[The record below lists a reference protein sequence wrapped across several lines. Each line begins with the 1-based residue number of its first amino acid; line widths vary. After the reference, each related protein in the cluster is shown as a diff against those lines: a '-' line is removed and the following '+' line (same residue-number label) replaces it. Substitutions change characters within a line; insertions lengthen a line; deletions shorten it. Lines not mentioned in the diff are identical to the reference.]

1 MSASSGELARAG
13 AAVRLEEG
21 VPGGGLP
28 GVGPGGGADGAA
40 STPTRRSV
48 WRRFLGEPVAAAAFV
63 ILAVVVLVALSAP
76 WLGLPDP
83 VRGSL
88 MDRLKPPLSPG
99 HLLGTDEFGRD
110 LLSRVVW
117 GGRVSLGV
125 GFAAVGI
132 AVTIGVTLGLVSGYL
147 GGRFDFWVQRGID
160 ILMAFPYILLA
171 LMIVAI
177 LGPGLMNTMLA
188 ISIAGVPYYV
198 RIARSSAL
206 SLRKREFVEAAE
218 AAGASAAR
226 VLLRHVLVNSLS
238 PIVVAA
244 TLDVGWMIMAAAGM
258 SFLGLGA
265 QPPQA
270 EWGVMLSNGR
280 QFLRVA
286 PWVSLVPGTM
296 IFVVVLVL
304 NLLGDR
310 LRDLLDPR
318 MLGR

>member
-1 MSASSGELARAG
+1 MTDAAASATTVGPTSRGRRSFARA
-13 AAVRLEEG
+13 
-21 VPGGGLP
+21 
-28 GVGPGGGADGAA
+28 
-40 STPTRRSV
+40 
-48 WRRFLGEPVAAAAFV
+48 FLGEPVAAISFGVLAAIVLFAV
-63 ILAVVVLVALSAP
+63 LAP
-76 WLGLPDP
+76 YLGLPDP

-88 MDRLKPPLSPG
+88 VDRLKPPLTAG
-99 HLLGTDEFGRD
+99 HPLGTDEFGRD
-110 LLSRVVW
+110 ILSRVVW
-117 GGRVSLGV
+117 GARISLGV

-132 AVTIGVTLGLVSGYL
+132 AVLVGVTLGVVSGFMA
-147 GGRFDFWVQRGID
+147 GPFDFWTQRLVD

-188 ISIAGVPYYV
+188 IAIAGVPYYV
-198 RIARSSAL
+198 RIARASAL
-206 SLRKREFVEAAE
+206 ALRKREFVEAAE
-218 AAGASAAR
+218 AAGASAPR
-226 VLLRHVLVNSLS
+226 ILLRHVLTNSLS

-244 TLDVGWMIMAAAGM
+244 TLDVGFMIMAAAGM

-265 QPPQA
+265 QPPQS

-286 PWVSLVPGTM
+286 PWVSLVPGAM
-296 IFVVVLVL
+296 IFIVVLVL

-318 MLGR
+318 MVGR

>member
-1 MSASSGELARAG
+1 VSA
-13 AAVRLEEG
+13 
-21 VPGGGLP
+21 VPTGLP
-28 GVGPGGGADGAA
+28 GTAGPGGPSGGPGLPGEGAA
-40 STPTRRSV
+40 TVDVAAPPRGRRAF
-48 WRRFLGEPVAAAAFV
+48 WRAFLGEPVAAVSFAIMAAFL
-63 ILAVVVLVALSAP
+63 LAALLAP
-76 WLGLPDP
+76 ALGLPDP

-88 MDRLKPPLSPG
+88 IDRLKPPLTPG
-99 HLLGTDEFGRD
+99 HPLGTDEFGRD

-117 GGRVSLGV
+117 GARVSLGV

-132 AVTIGVTLGLVSGYL
+132 AVTIGVSLGLVSGYL
-147 GGRFDFWVQRGID
+147 GGRFDFWVQRLVD
-160 ILMAFPYILLA
+160 MLMAFPYILLA

-206 SLRKREFVEAAE
+206 ALRKREFVEAAE
-218 AAGASAAR
+218 AAGAGPVR
-226 VLLRHVLVNSLS
+226 ILLRHVLTNSLS

-265 QPPQA
+265 QPPLA

-296 IFVVVLVL
+296 IFLVVLVL

-318 MLGR
+318 MVGR

>member
-1 MSASSGELARAG
+1 VSAGPSDLRLGPGPLGGAGG
-13 AAVRLEEG
+13 AAPSEPLMPALALG
-21 VPGGGLP
+21 
-28 GVGPGGGADGAA
+28 
-40 STPTRRSV
+40 RRSF
-48 WRRFLGEPVAAAAFV
+48 WRSFLGEPVAAASFAV
-63 ILAVVVLVALSAP
+63 LALIVLAAVLAP

-88 MDRLKPPLSPG
+88 IDRLQPPLTPG

-110 LLSRVVW
+110 LSSRVVW
-117 GGRVSLGV
+117 GARVSLGI

-132 AVTIGVTLGLVSGYL
+132 AVTLGVSLGLVSGYV
-147 GGRFDFWVQRGID
+147 GGRFDFWMQRLID
-160 ILMAFPYILLA
+160 VLMAFPYILLA
-171 LMIVAI
+171 LIIVAI

-198 RIARSSAL
+198 RIARGSAL
-206 SLRKREFVEAAE
+206 ALRKREFVEAAE
-218 AAGASAAR
+218 AAGASSVR
-226 VLLRHVLVNSLS
+226 ILLRHVLVNALS

-270 EWGVMLSNGR
+270 EWGVMLANGR

-296 IFVVVLVL
+296 IFLVVLVL

-318 MLGR
+318 MVGR

>member
-1 MSASSGELARAG
+1 VIDA
-13 AAVRLEEG
+13 
-21 VPGGGLP
+21 
-28 GVGPGGGADGAA
+28 AA
-40 STPTRRSV
+40 SATAVGASGPRRRGL
-48 WRRFLGEPVAAAAFV
+48 WRALLGEPVAAIAFV
-63 ILAVVVLVALSAP
+63 VLAAIVLLAALAP
-76 WLGLPDP
+76 YLGLPDP

-88 MDRLKPPLSPG
+88 VDRLQPPLTAG
-99 HLLGTDEFGRD
+99 HPLGTDEFGRD
-110 LLSRVVW
+110 ILSRVVW
-117 GGRVSLGV
+117 GARISLGV

-132 AVTIGVTLGLVSGYL
+132 AVLVGVTLGVVSGFVA
-147 GGRFDFWVQRGID
+147 GPFDFWTQRLVD

-188 ISIAGVPYYV
+188 IAIAGVPYYV
-198 RIARSSAL
+198 RIARASAL
-206 SLRKREFVEAAE
+206 ALRKREFVEAAE
-218 AAGASAAR
+218 AAGASAPR
-226 VLLRHVLVNSLS
+226 ILVRHVLANSLS

-244 TLDVGWMIMAAAGM
+244 TLDVGFMIMAAAGM

-265 QPPQA
+265 QPPQS

-286 PWVSLVPGTM
+286 PWVSLVPGAM
-296 IFVVVLVL
+296 IFIVVLVL

-318 MLGR
+318 MVGR

>member
-1 MSASSGELARAG
+1 MSATVPKV
-13 AAVRLEEG
+13 AAVPAPRG
-21 VPGGGLP
+21 
-28 GVGPGGGADGAA
+28 
-40 STPTRRSV
+40 RRSF
-48 WRRFLGEPVAAAAFV
+48 WRAFLGEPVAAVSFVVFAVFVLAA
-63 ILAVVVLVALSAP
+63 LLAP

-88 MDRLKPPLSPG
+88 VDRLEPPLTPG
-99 HLLGTDEFGRD
+99 FPLGTDEFGRD

-117 GGRVSLGV
+117 GARISLGV

-132 AVTIGVTLGLVSGYL
+132 AVLLGVSLGLVSGYL
-147 GGRFDFWVQRGID
+147 GGRFDFWVQRLVD
-160 ILMAFPYILLA
+160 MLMAFPYILLA

-177 LGPGLMNTMLA
+177 LGPGLTNTMLA

-206 SLRKREFVEAAE
+206 ALRKREFVEAAE
-218 AAGASAAR
+218 AAGASSFR
-226 VLLRHVLVNSLS
+226 ILLRHVLANSLS

-265 QPPQA
+265 QPPLA

-296 IFVVVLVL
+296 IFLVVLVL

-318 MLGR
+318 MVGR

>member
-1 MSASSGELARAG
+1 VSAGPRAPRGGPGPAGPSGG
-13 AAVRLEEG
+13 
-21 VPGGGLP
+21 GGGLP
-28 GVGPGGGADGAA
+28 ADEPGIPIDAA
-40 STPTRRSV
+40 PVARGRRAF
-48 WRRFLGEPVAAAAFV
+48 WRALLGEPVAAVSFV
-63 ILAVVVLVALSAP
+63 ILAVFVLAALLAP

-88 MDRLKPPLSPG
+88 VDRLKPPLTPG

-117 GGRVSLGV
+117 GARISLAV

-132 AVTIGVTLGLVSGYL
+132 AVAIGVTLGLVSGYL
-147 GGRFDFWVQRGID
+147 GGRFDFWTQRVVD
-160 ILMAFPYILLA
+160 MLMAFPYILLA

-206 SLRKREFVEAAE
+206 SLRRREFVEAAE
-218 AAGASAAR
+218 AAGAGPAR
-226 VLLRHVLVNSLS
+226 ILLRHVLSNSLS

-296 IFVVVLVL
+296 IFLVVLTL

-318 MLGR
+318 MVGR

>member
-1 MSASSGELARAG
+1 VSA
-13 AAVRLEEG
+13 
-21 VPGGGLP
+21 VPTGLP
-28 GVGPGGGADGAA
+28 GTAGPGGPSDGPGGPGEGAA
-40 STPTRRSV
+40 TVDVAVRPRGRRAF
-48 WRRFLGEPVAAAAFV
+48 WRAFLGEPVAAVSFAIMAVFLLAAL
-63 ILAVVVLVALSAP
+63 LAPA
-76 WLGLPDP
+76 LGLLDP

-88 MDRLKPPLSPG
+88 IDRLKPPLTPG
-99 HLLGTDEFGRD
+99 HPLGTDEFGRD

-117 GGRVSLGV
+117 GARVSLGV

-132 AVTIGVTLGLVSGYL
+132 AVTIGVSLGLVSGYL
-147 GGRFDFWVQRGID
+147 GGRFDFWVQRLVD
-160 ILMAFPYILLA
+160 MLMAFPYILLA

-206 SLRKREFVEAAE
+206 ALRKREFVEAAE
-218 AAGASAAR
+218 AAGAGPVR
-226 VLLRHVLVNSLS
+226 ILLRHVLTNSLS

-265 QPPQA
+265 QPPLA

-296 IFVVVLVL
+296 IFLVVLVL

-318 MLGR
+318 MVGR